1 MNYFK
6 YGVKS
11 MLPIIPG
18 VIPFGLIM
26 GTVAVEAGLNNLQ
39 IGQLNIF
46 VFAGASQLAAVELL
60 SNGVS
65 AFIIILTGLIINLR
79 FILYSAA
86 FAPIV
91 KNSSFLVKS
100 ATAYLLTDQSY
111 AVSVAK
117 EKELSTN
124 KQRLNFFFG
133 NALCMSICWHIS
145 VALGV
150 LFGNFAPKSISL
162 DFAVP
167 LSFMAL
173 TIPTLISKNHIYV
186 AFSSSVLA
194 CILYSL
200 PFNLGLMVTGMISIS
215 LAAFLTRRKI

>member
-1 MNYFK
+1 
-6 YGVKS
+6 

-26 GTVAVEAGLNNLQ
+26 GTVAVEAGLNNIQ
-39 IGQLNIF
+39 IAQLNLF
-46 VFAGASQLAAVELL
+46 VFAGASQLAAVDLL
-60 SNGVS
+60 TNSVS

-100 ATAYLLTDQSY
+100 MTAYFLTDQSY

-117 EKELSTN
+117 DNEFSSDKE
-124 KQRLNFFFG
+124 RLHFFFG
-133 NALCMSICWHIS
+133 NAICMSLFWHVS
-145 VALGV
+145 VAFGV
-150 LFGNFAPKSISL
+150 LFGNFAPKSLSL

-173 TIPTLISKNHIYV
+173 TIPTLISIKHLYV
-186 AFSSSVLA
+186 ALTSTVLA
-194 CILYSL
+194 CVFYTL
-200 PFNLGLMVTGMISIS
+200 PFNLGLMVTGICSIS
-215 LAAFLTRRKI
+215 LAVFLTRSRA